1 MPDPSE
7 TRTSLRRPFTP
18 DWFLIGLVGVVGLA
32 YLAPQFGSKAGPL
45 PLDAV
50 ARYGVSAIFF
60 FYGLRLSLEK
70 LRAGLRN
77 GWLHVVVQV
86 TTFGLFPLLALA
98 VRGAFSGSAQAP
110 LWTGIFFLAAL
121 PSTVSS
127 SVVMVSLARGN
138 LPAAIFNA
146 SISSLIGI
154 LITPLWVSAILGTM
168 DSGAAGGS
176 PLWGMMG
183 DLALRVALPVALGMA
198 LNPHLGAWAGRH
210 SSALRS
216 FDQGIILL
224 TIYTSFCES
233 FAGGQ
238 FRAFGLGT
246 IFALGTGML
255 ALFFGVYGL
264 VSGVCRLLGFSAE
277 DRVTA
282 LFCGSK
288 KSLVHGTVF
297 SQVLFGGSAALG
309 VLLLPLMLYHALQ
322 ILVGSV
328 LAKRWGRRG
337 DVEEG
342 FSTH

>member
-1 MPDPSE
+1 MPDSLPK
-7 TRTSLRRPFTP
+7 TSKSSPLPTL
-18 DWFLIGLVGVVGLA
+18 DWFVFGLVGVVGLA
-32 YLAPQFGSKAGPL
+32 YLAPGFGSKAGPL

-98 VRGAFSGSAQAP
+98 VRGGFSGTTQAP

-146 SISSLIGI
+146 SISSLVGI
-154 LITPLWVSAILGTM
+154 VITPLWVSAILGTLG
-168 DSGAAGGS
+168 SGASGGS

-198 LNPHLGAWAGRH
+198 LNPRLGAWAGRH
-210 SSALRS
+210 SAALRS

-246 IFALGTGML
+246 ILALGAGML
-255 ALFFGVYGL
+255 VLFWAVYGL
-264 VSGVCRLLGFSAE
+264 VSLACRLLHFSAE
-277 DRVTA
+277 DRITA

-297 SQVLFGGSAALG
+297 SQVLFGGSASLG

-337 DVEEG
+337 EDRV
-342 FSTH
+342 FH